1 MANDEGLR
9 LMASVPIYVWTR
21 NITSLDRIQVDYL
34 LLSRSQRQPPEG
46 FPLVADAAVLN
57 GFRYAKQAEYR
68 HASRNSC
75 LKGTR
80 GEILDQIELWTRNF
94 EEAPVY
100 WLNGLAG
107 TGKSTIAQTVA
118 ERMFTDGRL
127 GASFFCSRDFED
139 RRNLQFIF
147 PTLAVQLARKYPE
160 FRSIFVPLVRSDP
173 EVAHESLYGQMNRLI
188 VRPLVE
194 SSISTVIVIDALD
207 ECRDEE
213 PASAILSVLGRL
225 VAEVPRV
232 KFFVTGRPESR
243 IRKGFRLPLLAKA
256 TDVFVLHDVKP
267 SQVNNDIQLFFRQSF
282 KELKDRRCDL
292 EGWPTEEQLDVLC
305 KRAAGLF
312 VYAVATVRFIDQRN
326 TNPRRQLDRLLQS
339 PGSSALEGKT
349 KFKGEATLDSLYTT
363 ILQEAFGDNEPE
375 NDRRVL
381 SVLGAVILAA
391 NPLSPST
398 IATLLGFDVG
408 DVVPLLSS
416 VHSLLIFQEDDLN
429 HPVRPFHKSFPD
441 FIADQVRCANPRF
454 SINPLY
460 QHAELLVYCL
470 ELMNQRLEQNMCRLP
485 DAVLNSEVDDLG
497 ERIEQ
502 HIDQALQYAC
512 RSWHKHLINTILPQT
527 HNILHNF
534 LEKKFLFWLEVLSV
548 LGAAREAVDAIGV
561 ARKWLNVCCLSFPV
575 QFQSYSHLIQVSPTL
590 KLVRDCFYFL
600 TMFVEVINKSAPHI
614 YHSALPL
621 SPPTSSVH
629 VLYEQYAQPFA
640 RVVQGLPTLQEAGI
654 VTKHFSSYEYSQIL
668 WSSCSRFLIVGSD
681 DEYLQIL
688 DSTTLNEY
696 DTLQLPREFSGLGPT
711 LSSDNHLLAVFD
723 DENMAICDLQTGS
736 PATTAPLELD
746 PPSRAIL
753 SSMCSIDGKVVVFTY
768 ESWSGENVA
777 GDVLIVSYDLL
788 SCKHTPPHALEGHFT
803 GLTWAHGE
811 YLRFA
816 TVRQGLITIWEVS
829 FTLTHAPVEVESF
842 PTPDEIIDGKDFL
855 FHPDL
860 SRLAFSLQDKILVWD
875 AKAFNLLLES
885 EQTKNI
891 LCKSSFSFSCDGRFF
906 AYQTDDEV
914 FIWKDFHMGYMLHQ
928 KVAFPGINTSS
939 TLCLSPDGESVILST
954 RDNLHLWSTSNQTI
968 PYPGSQDCLLDPGS
982 CDFIFEIS
990 PNKTLAAV
998 GSDQNDTVVVIDLQS
1013 SNWQLVIDAGVQVY
1027 GLTVTETAVAIISWD
1042 GFTIWNIPAEN
1053 LIPGI
1058 NTMDTEDRTQIVEFG
1073 HLLPSYPSNLKNFS
1087 VSISPDLSHF
1097 ALLDIFQEEKVQRL
1111 RIYDMFNQRCL
1122 GMIKTNKCKEP
1133 KFSPDG
1139 CEIWIRGL
1147 SGPNAQGCAI
1157 IKDGESII
1165 TKLQPLAPTV
1175 LPTGIFPWR
1184 PSHGCEIKY
1193 EWVVDSAQ
1201 KHLLWLPHHWRM
1213 VEHYEPVWNGQFL
1226 ALPNQNLS
1234 RTVILEFYCD
1244 Q

>member
-1 MANDEGLR
+1 MANDER
-9 LMASVPIYVWTR
+9 LSLMVSVLIYFWKSE
-21 NITSLDRIQVDYL
+21 ITSLDRIQVDYL
-34 LLSRSQRQPPEG
+34 CLQASNDSLLKDS
-46 FPLVADAAVLN
+46 PLVADAAVLN

-80 GEILDQIELWTRNF
+80 GAILDKIELWTRDF

-118 ERMFTDGRL
+118 ERMFADGRL
-127 GASFFCSRDFED
+127 GASFFCSRDFEH
-139 RRNLQFIF
+139 RRNLHFIF
-147 PTLAVQLARKYPE
+147 PTLAVQLARRYPE
-160 FRSIFVPLVRSDP
+160 FRSIFVPLARSDP

-188 VRPLVE
+188 VRPLVQ

-207 ECRDEE
+207 ECKDEE

-225 VAEVPRV
+225 VAEVPLV

-256 TDVFVLHDVKP
+256 TDVFVLHDVEP

-282 KELKDRRCDL
+282 KELKDHRCDL
-292 EGWPTEEQLDVLC
+292 DGWPTGEEQDVLC
-305 KRAAGLF
+305 QRAAGLF

-326 TNPRRQLDRLLQS
+326 TNPKRQLDRLLQS

-349 KFKGEATLDSLYTT
+349 QFKGGATLDSLYTT

-375 NDRRVL
+375 NDRKVL

-416 VHSLLIFQEDDLN
+416 VHSLLIFQEDDRD

-454 SINPLY
+454 CINPLP
-460 QHAELLVYCL
+460 QHAELLVCCL
-470 ELMNQRLEQNMCRLP
+470 ELMNQRLERNMCGLP

-512 RSWHKHLINTILPQT
+512 RSWHKHLINTILPQN

-548 LGAAREAVDAIGV
+548 LGTAREAVDAMGV
-561 ARKWLNVCCLSFPV
+561 ARKWLNVCCLSFLV
-575 QFQSYSHLIQVSPTL
+575 RFQSYSHLIQVSPTL

-629 VLYEQYAQPFA
+629 VLYKQYAQPFA

-654 VTKHFSSYEYSQIL
+654 VTKRFTCAEHSEIL
-668 WSSCSRFLIVGSD
+668 WSPCSRFLIVGSD
-681 DEYLQIL
+681 VECLQIL
-688 DSTTLNEY
+688 DSTTLSKF
-696 DTLQLPREFSGLGPT
+696 DSLQLTKEFDGWKPA
-711 LSSDNHLLAVFD
+711 LSQDNHLLAVFD
-723 DENMAICDLQTGS
+723 DEKMAICDLQTGS

-746 PPSRAIL
+746 PPRKAIL
-753 SSMCSIDGKVVVFTY
+753 SSMYSIDGNVVVFAYKSQGREDTF
-768 ESWSGENVA
+768 
-777 GDVLIVSYDLL
+777 IVSYDLL

-811 YLRFA
+811 HLQFA

-829 FTLTHAPVEVESF
+829 FTLTNAPAEVESF
-842 PTPDEIIDGKDFL
+842 PTPDEIIDGKNFL
-855 FHPDL
+855 FLPDL
-860 SRLAFSLQDKILVWD
+860 SRLAFSLKNKILVWD
-875 AKAFNLLLES
+875 AKASNLLLES
-885 EQTKNI
+885 EQTNVH
-891 LCKSSFSFSCDGRFF
+891 KSSFSFSCDGRFF

-914 FIWKDFHMGYMLHQ
+914 FIWKDFHVGYMLHQ
-928 KVAFPGINTSS
+928 KVAFPGVFPCK

-954 RDNLHLWSTSNQTI
+954 GYNLHLWSTNNQTI
-968 PYPGSQDCLLDPGS
+968 PYPGSQDCLMDSGP
-982 CDFIFEIS
+982 CDFILEIS
-990 PNKTLAAV
+990 PNKTLAAF
-998 GSDQNDTVVVIDLQS
+998 GSEQNDTVIVIDLQS
-1013 SNWQLVIDAGVQVY
+1013 SDWQLVINTDVQVY
-1027 GLTVTETAVAIISWD
+1027 GLTVTETAVAIINWD
-1042 GFTIWNIPAEN
+1042 GFTIWNIPAGN
-1053 LIPGI
+1053 LTPGI
-1058 NTMDTEDRTQIVEFG
+1058 HTMDTEDRTQIVEFG
-1073 HLLPSYPSNLKNFS
+1073 HLLPSYTGGLKDFS

-1097 ALLDIFQEEKVQRL
+1097 ALLDIFQREKAQHV

-1122 GMIKTNKCKEP
+1122 GMITTNNNCEQP
-1133 KFSPDG
+1133 SLRFSPDG
-1139 CEIWIRGL
+1139 CEIWIMEL
-1147 SGPNAQGCAI
+1147 FGPNAQGWAI

-1165 TKLQPLAPTV
+1165 TKLEPLAPTV
-1175 LPTGIFPWR
+1175 LPSGIFPSR
-1184 PSHGCEIKY
+1184 PSHGYEINY

-1201 KHLLWLPHHWRM
+1201 KHLLWLPHH
-1213 VEHYEPVWNGQFL
+1213 
-1226 ALPNQNLS
+1226 LS
-1234 RTVILEFYCD
+1234 GPLRAAN
-1244 Q
+1244 